1 MTALLATAR
10 AALEFCAI
18 TAFLA
23 ALAVWLPEIAKATG
37 V

>member
-10 AALEFCAI
+10 AALEGAAVL
-18 TAFLA
+18 AFVA
-23 ALAVWLPEIAKATG
+23 AAWIWLPEIMG